1 MRLLLAHRPSQL
13 DVLQTLADEHALHLL
28 PPLGALPGAP
38 AAYLDPPP
46 SPSSGAANSGSGGEA
61 GSQRGPGAA
70 GQDGTR
76 KALDAYLTL
85 VATGR
90 LDKGLSQD
98 IDAGAGATLALPLVV
113 HRLAR
118 HLFCSAGGS
127 TASAGE
133 GWRQAA
139 LLRLARACCG
149 SEPGR
154 AGLLRAVLCWD
165 CESCCRQGAPVPGRV
180 EALVAA
186 VRASADA
193 ELEQRVRAA
202 VG

>member
-1 MRLLLAHRPSQL
+1 M
-13 DVLQTLADEHALHLL
+13 LQTLADEHALHLL

-38 AAYLDPPP
+38 AAYLEPPP
-46 SPSSGAANSGSGGEA
+46 SPSSGDSNSGSDGEA

-70 GQDGTR
+70 GQDGER
-76 KALDAYLTL
+76 KAVDAYLTL

-98 IDAGAGATLALPLVV
+98 IDAGAGAALALPLIV
-113 HRLAR
+113 HRMAR
-118 HLFCSAGGS
+118 HLFCGAGGS
-127 TASAGE
+127 MAGGGE

-149 SEPGR
+149 GDTGR

-165 CESCCRQGAPVPGRV
+165 CEGCCQQGAPMPGRA

-186 VRASADA
+186 VRASANS

-202 VG
+202 LG